1 MSNIVPFPPRKPP
14 FLEISAERVDGY
26 AFAIRYRDERYRQM
40 VIWRGYS
47 HAETTKRAA
56 DYAPSF
62 RLPVVDLLARSAL

>member
-1 MSNIVPFPPRKPP
+1 MSNIVLFPPQKPP
-14 FLEISAERVDGY
+14 FLEISAEQCGGY

-56 DYAPSF
+56 DYEPSF
-62 RLPVVDLLARSAL
+62 QLPVVDLSARSRG